1 MRDGSGMK
9 TSGKPGACDRY
20 AWHAEIEKI
29 INCVDGD
36 DLPRQLIDSIAVLVP
51 FDMSAIFVNRGR
63 SSPLCIFDTFPTP
76 RAKTGIRNYV
86 SSTYVLNPFYQA
98 HLAGIEAGVYRI
110 GDLAPDNFFR
120 SNLHRTFQVTTTD
133 TEEIGF
139 VTEDWP
145 TGLEELDIA
154 IPINDAVTVE
164 IDLFRSTAQGGFDD
178 DHIRILEENLPIFR
192 GAIRK
197 YWSLRQAV
205 ADAPPADTRIDELF
219 ENFGKPVLS
228 DREQQVIQYVL
239 RGHSSESI
247 SYNLDISVTTV
258 KTHRKRAYA
267 KLNISSQSEL
277 LSQFLQSLDG
287 RKAAAE

>member
-29 INCVDGD
+29 INSIDGD

-120 SNLHRTFQVTTTD
+120 SNLHKTFQVTTTD

-178 DHIRILEENLPIFR
+178 DHIRILEENLPIFC

-228 DREQQVIQYVL
+228 DREQQVIRYVL

-247 SYNLDISVTTV
+247 SYHLDISVTTV